1 MVILII
7 QTAFYNFPLFC
18 PEDNEKK
25 EKEKEMLMEQR
36 KIIQRRKVFS
46 FHPNQ
51 TTSLSLSLSF
61 KLQGDLTSY
70 QFTFHLD
77 GSDSFHLSVFHTL
90 ILSLQIPLSLPYVA
104 TNGHSYII
112 FPLYSTQYTDTS
124 PSNLLIYTNILVH
137 LRLLS

>member
-51 TTSLSLSLSF
+51 TTSLSLSF